1 MNEEN
6 NEKGK
11 YEGDVDYVHCQNA
24 DKREKN
30 PICLKWFGLK
40 FHTNQSQVSSIKVWA
55 VGY

>member
-30 PICLKWFGLK
+30 PICLKWFGLQ
-40 FHTNQSQVSSIKVWA
+40 FHTNQSPVSSIKV
-55 VGY
+55 